1 MVLRNLDPYRVP
13 KYEKCLNCIEADLK
27 EVKHSK
33 EYPVTLV

>member
-33 EYPVTLV
+33 ENPVTLV